1 MKNFLTCTILSLS
14 LTACG
19 MYPDEPKSKDEIR
32 KEHEEKIKN
41 QAIQDAKDKSSDYLL
56 LDLSNEK
63 NACEKSISFSN
74 GKRVKVNSCYLTNE
88 VLSLS
93 VLGEVSQKTFE
104 VDLDTTRTARELMQ
118 KALSFR
124 EEDENVSVYLAT
136 VVLAITSS
144 KEKSL

>member
-19 MYPDEPKSKDEIR
+19 MFPDEPKSKDEIR

-56 LDLSNEK
+56 LDLNNEK
-63 NACEKSISFSN
+63 NTCEKSISFSSN
-74 GKRVKVNSCYLTNE
+74 KRVKVSDCSLTDK

-93 VLGEVSQKTFE
+93 VLGDVSQKTFE
-104 VDLDTTRTARELMQ
+104 VDLDTTKTAKELMQ
-118 KALSFR
+118 TALSFR
-124 EEDENVSVYLAT
+124 DDDENVAVYLAT

-144 KEKSL
+144 QNKSL